1 MNEAK
6 RRELKKLHID
16 LVDQVWEAVTSYKRS
31 GRSPDEALKRL
42 FSIMYMRI
50 TDILD
55 DQLRKLIRYVN
66 SQGKMGIEP
75 FKSISREQT
84 RNCDTVDDLFD
95 LLGFTEAWLNTDNF
109 MDVISAVS
117 CPARDSAMYCMK
129 VYRRIVREV
138 CHEVFLKKLPEN
150 FHEALKAIKPSP
162 FRSLIRVT
170 YKKELKDFNLTELL
184 ENREYLHRMLKISLP
199 CFEFLKA
206 ESTRSTTVYWEVD
219 VAYTAHAILDVRHSK
234 IFWSLM
240 ERGVIDFQIEG
251 ATHLPLRGRHV
262 PQLIKNALLKGQN
275 LIELTEVR
283 LCTCKHFCG
292 HSEVLCV
299 ML

>member
-1 MNEAK
+1 MKNRTSAK
-6 RRELKKLHID
+6 RRKLKELHID

-31 GRSPDEALKRL
+31 GRAPDEALKGL
-42 FSIMYMRI
+42 FSIVYMRI
-50 TDILD
+50 TEILE
-55 DQLRKLIRYVN
+55 DQLRKLIIYVN
-66 SQGKMGIEP
+66 SQGKMGVEP

-117 CPARDSAMYCMK
+117 CPARDSAMYCIK
-129 VYRRIVREV
+129 VYHRIVREV
-138 CHEVFLKKLPEN
+138 CREVFLKKLPEN
-150 FHEALKAIKPSP
+150 FHESLKAIKPSP

-184 ENREYLHRMLKISLP
+184 ENRVHLHRMLKIPLS

-206 ESTRSTTVYWEVD
+206 ESTHSTTVHWEVD

-240 ERGVIDFQIEG
+240 ERGIIDFQIQG
-251 ATHLPLRGRHV
+251 ATHLSLRGRLV

-283 LCTCKHFCG
+283 LYTCKLYCG
-292 HSEVLCV
+292 HI
-299 ML
+299 